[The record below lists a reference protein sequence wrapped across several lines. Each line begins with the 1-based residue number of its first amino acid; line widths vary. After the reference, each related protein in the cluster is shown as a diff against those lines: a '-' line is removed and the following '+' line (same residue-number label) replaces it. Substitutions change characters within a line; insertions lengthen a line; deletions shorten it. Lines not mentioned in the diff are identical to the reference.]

1 MCDPISLTL
10 LGVGSA
16 ALGAVQ
22 TIEEIGSAQEY
33 NDAVIDA
40 YNQEVSLARSQA
52 IIEQQNLN
60 IETQAEQLANRQ
72 EERQQEQ
79 EAMISNAASEA
90 AASSLN
96 IAGNTAQR
104 SVAVA
109 DVNTLN
115 RKGAYEARG
124 EGIQAQHLMN
134 ALGIQQN
141 YQTQTDSARM
151 NAEAAW
157 RPMSGQVMSSVLN
170 GLGTAVDTFA
180 TGASLG
186 SSLGWKGIKIPG
198 ASAESLSRWGDV
210 PGSVV
215 KWK

>member
-52 IIEQQNLN
+52 IVDQQNLN

-79 EAMISNAASEA
+79 EAMISNAASVA

-115 RKGAYEARG
+115 RKGAYEA
-124 EGIQAQHLMN
+124 
-134 ALGIQQN
+134 
-141 YQTQTDSARM
+141 
-151 NAEAAW
+151 
-157 RPMSGQVMSSVLN
+157 
-170 GLGTAVDTFA
+170 
-180 TGASLG
+180 
-186 SSLGWKGIKIPG
+186 
-198 ASAESLSRWGDV
+198 
-210 PGSVV
+210 
-215 KWK
+215 